1 MPGLALDDTVTAT
14 IALTASSVLLGL
26 LLPLTA
32 GIAIVGVVRALVDS
46 EWRMLVAGL
55 LLTVGL
61 VAAGVALRTWGAGQ
75 AAPEQ
80 VALANQSAALVFTAV
95 TPAGVVL
102 GVVLVIVALVNRY
115 VVRRRSRVE

>member
-1 MPGLALDDTVTAT
+1 MPGDLIAT

-32 GIAIVGVVRALVDS
+32 GLAIVGVVRALVDR

-55 LLTVGL
+55 LLTIGL
-61 VAAGVALRTWGAGQ
+61 IAAAVALRSWGAGQ
-75 AAPEQ
+75 ALPEQ
-80 VALANQSAALVFTAV
+80 VALANQSAAVVFTAV

-102 GVVLVIVALVNRY
+102 GVVLVVVALASRY
-115 VVRRRSRVE
+115 LRRSDRSAG